1 MRQYRILIVEDEVL
15 IAEDLFDSL
24 SELGYEVCGICHD
37 SESALRQM
45 EKMQPDFIILDI
57 HIRGSRN
64 GIELAEIIRE
74 RYEIPFIF
82 LTSFSD
88 RETIADA
95 KKTRPR
101 GYLVKPFREKDLLT
115 TIETAIF
122 NHEEDLRKSRIQKEQ
137 VDAVASKPLSEKEY
151 VIFLDLIDGKPNQ
164 EIAEQHFISI
174 NTVKTHVR
182 NIFSKLE
189 VHDRVSALRKVIR

>member
-189 VHDRVSALRKVIR
+189 VHDRVSSLRKVIR

>member
-24 SELGYEVCGICHD
+24 SELGYEVCDICHD
-37 SESALRQM
+37 SESALRQI
-45 EKMQPDFIILDI
+45 EKVQPDFIILDI

-74 RYEIPFIF
+74 RYGIPFLF

-88 RETIADA
+88 RETLADA

-137 VDAVASKPLSEKEY
+137 VDAVSSKPLSDKEY
-151 VIFLDLIDGKPNQ
+151 LIFLDLIDGKPNQ
-164 EIAEQHFISI
+164 EIAEKHFISI

-182 NIFSKLE
+182 NIFLKLE
-189 VHDRVSALRKVIR
+189 VRDRVSALRKVIR